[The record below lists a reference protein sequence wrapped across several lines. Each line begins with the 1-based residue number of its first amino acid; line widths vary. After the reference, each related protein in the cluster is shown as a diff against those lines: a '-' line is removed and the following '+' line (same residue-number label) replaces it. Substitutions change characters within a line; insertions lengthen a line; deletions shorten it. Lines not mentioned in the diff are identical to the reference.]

1 MNTREKV
8 LSYCQYCTNRQF
20 DPESGV
26 LCSLT
31 GEKPAFEKSCPDFK
45 KDTQFVLK
53 KGSIQTHYNH
63 STTRLMEK
71 IKDIFHPN
79 YDPNELQDV
88 SIRLSKVKFMGVF
101 GIVLIAWFFSIYL
114 LFEGEG
120 VNKIEVLNIL
130 GSTTLVII
138 TLLLGEVKKIFSST
152 PLIHIS
158 QRGLKLYGEPY
169 DWRDVV
175 SFIIIEEPSSSRF
188 RVVDSYLQFE
198 FIGHIEDTQI
208 LIERLNISK
217 HDLVKLLASV
227 QKRYMNP
234 AMKASVS

>member
-26 LCSLT
+26 FCSLT
-31 GEKPAFEKSCPDFK
+31 GEKPAFENSCPDFK
-45 KDTQFVLK
+45 KDTQHVLK
-53 KGSIQTHYNH
+53 KGSIQTHYNR

-79 YDPNELQDV
+79 YDPNELEDV
-88 SIRLSKVKFMGVF
+88 SIRLSKVKFLVVF
-101 GIVLIAWFFSIYL
+101 SIVLIAWLFSIYL

-120 VNKIEVLNIL
+120 SNSTEVLNIL

-138 TLLLGEVKKIFSST
+138 TLLLGNLKKIFSST

-158 QRGLKLYGEPY
+158 QGGMKLNGEHF
-169 DWRDVV
+169 DWADVV
-175 SFIIIEEPSSSRF
+175 SFIIVEEPSPSQF
-188 RVVDSYLQFE
+188 RAVDSYLQFE
-198 FIGHIEDTQI
+198 FIGHIEHNQI
-208 LIERLNISK
+208 MIERLNISK

-234 AMKASVS
+234 EVQASVS

>member
-1 MNTREKV
+1 MDTREKV

-26 LCSLT
+26 FCSLT
-31 GEKPAFEKSCPDFK
+31 GEKPVFENSCPDFK
-45 KDTQFVLK
+45 KDTQHVLK
-53 KGSIQTHYNH
+53 KGSIQTHYNR

-79 YDPNELQDV
+79 YNPNELEDV
-88 SIRLSKVKFMGVF
+88 SIRLSKVKFLGVF
-101 GIVLIAWFFSIYL
+101 SIVLIAWLFTIYL

-138 TLLLGEVKKIFSST
+138 TLLLGQVKKIFSST

-158 QRGLKLYGEPY
+158 PAGLKLYGKHY
-169 DWRDVV
+169 DWSGVV
-175 SFIIIEEPSSSRF
+175 SFIIIEEPSPSHF

-198 FIGHIEDTQI
+198 FIGHIEDTRI
-208 LIERLNISK
+208 MVEKLNISK
-217 HDLVKLLASV
+217 HDLVNVLGSV
-227 QKRYMNP
+227 QKRFMNP
-234 AMKASVS
+234 DKKATVT